1 MALFTRTIFTEQHE
15 LFRTQVRRFVENEI
29 VPHHD
34 QWERDGRVSRDAWLK
49 AGENGL
55 LCAAMPEQYGGAG
68 ADFLFSMV
76 VLEELARV
84 GAMGPGFSLHS
95 DIAAP
100 YLLHYGSEEIKQAW
114 LPRMA
119 QGEVIG
125 ALGMT
130 EPGAG
135 SDVQGIKTTAIRDGD
150 EFVISGQKVFITN
163 GGNCDFIILACKTDP
178 ELGAKGISLIL
189 VPADAPGFRK
199 GNRLLEKVGWKAQ
212 DTAELF
218 FDEVRVPVGNLLGA
232 EGRGFYQMMDQL
244 PQERLLQ
251 CVRACAT
258 LEAAL
263 EWTAD
268 HVRERK
274 AFGKTIADF
283 QNTRFKLAEVK
294 AEATMLRVFVDK
306 CLEMHVAGEL
316 NDVDAAMGKMLSSE
330 MLCKRLDD
338 MLQLFGGYGY
348 MWEYPIARAW
358 ADARVGRIA
367 GGTGEIMREIIGRAL
382 LRRQ

>member
-1 MALFTRTIFTEQHE
+1 MFKRTVFSDEHE
-15 LFRTQVRRFVENEI
+15 MFRDQVRRFVEEEI
-29 VPHHD
+29 RPYHD
-34 QWERDGRVSRDAWLK
+34 QWEKDGRVSRQAWLK

-55 LCAAMPEQYGGAG
+55 LCAAMPEEYGGAG

-76 VLEELARV
+76 VMEELARA

-95 DIAAP
+95 DIVAP
-100 YLLHYGSEEIKQAW
+100 YLLYYGTEELKKEW
-114 LPRMA
+114 LPKMA
-119 QGEVIG
+119 RGEAIG

-150 EFVISGQKVFITN
+150 DFVINGQKVFITN
-163 GGNCDFIILACKTDP
+163 GGNCDLIVLACKTDP
-178 ELGAKGISLIL
+178 AEGAKGTSLIL
-189 VPADAPGFRK
+189 VPSDTPGFRK
-199 GNRLLEKVGWKAQ
+199 GNKLLEKVGWKAQ

-218 FDEVRVPVGNLLGA
+218 FDNVRVPITNLLGQD
-232 EGRGFYQMMDQL
+232 GRGFYQMMEQL

-251 CVRACAT
+251 CVRAVAN

-263 EWTAD
+263 EWTIE

-274 AFGKTIADF
+274 AFGRTIADF

-294 AEATMLRVFVDK
+294 AEAVMLRVFVDK
-306 CLEMHVAGEL
+306 CLEMHLAGEL
-316 NDVDAAMGKMLSSE
+316 DSVDAAMGKMLTSE
-330 MLCKRLDD
+330 MLCQRLDD
-338 MLQLFGGYGY
+338 LLQLHGGYGY

-367 GGTGEIMREIIGRAL
+367 GGTGEIMREIIGRSIL
-382 LRRQ
+382 GGSR

>member
-1 MALFTRTIFTEQHE
+1 MFNRSIFGPDHE
-15 LFRTQVRRFVENEI
+15 MFRDQVRRFVETEI

-49 AGENGL
+49 AGEAGL
-55 LCAAMPEQYGGAG
+55 LCAAMPEEYGGAG

-95 DIAAP
+95 DIVAP
-100 YLLHYGSEEIKQAW
+100 YLLQYGSEAVKAEW
-114 LPRMA
+114 LPKMA
-119 QGEVIG
+119 RGEAIG
-125 ALGMT
+125 SIGMT
-130 EPGAG
+130 EPAAG

-150 EFVISGQKVFITN
+150 AFVINGQKVFISN
-163 GGNCDFIILACKTDP
+163 GGNCDLIVLACKTDP
-178 ELGAKGISLIL
+178 RQGAKGTSLIL
-189 VPADAPGFRK
+189 VPADTPGFRK
-199 GNRLLEKVGWKAQ
+199 GNKLLEKVGWKAQ

-218 FDEVRVPVGNLLGA
+218 FDDVRVPAENLLGA
-232 EGRGFYQMMDQL
+232 EGRGFYQLMEQL

-251 CVRACAT
+251 CVRAVSA

-263 EWTAD
+263 EWTVE
-268 HVRERK
+268 HVTGRK

-283 QNTRFKLAEVK
+283 QNTRFKLAECK
-294 AEATMLRVFVDK
+294 AEVTMLRVFVDK
-306 CLEMHVAGEL
+306 CLEMHAAGEL
-316 NDVDAAMGKMLSSE
+316 DAADAAIGKMLTSE
-330 MLCKRLDD
+330 ALCNRLDD
-338 MLQLFGGYGY
+338 LMQMHGGYGY

-367 GGTGEIMREIIGRAL
+367 GGTGEIMREIIGRSL
-382 LRRQ
+382 LGDAR